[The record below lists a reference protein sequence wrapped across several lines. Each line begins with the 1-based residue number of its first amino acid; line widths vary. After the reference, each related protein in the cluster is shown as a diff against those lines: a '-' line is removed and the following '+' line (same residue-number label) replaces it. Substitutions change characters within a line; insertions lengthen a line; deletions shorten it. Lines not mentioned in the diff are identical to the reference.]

1 MINEKEKDERAYKV
15 EYLGEKLS
23 KDLLS
28 YKVIV
33 LGFYGVG
40 KTSIINKLM
49 EKETDKEYA
58 PTISVDIK
66 NFQVKVNDKI
76 IQIQIW
82 DCCGNDEFAQNTTNL
97 FKNASIAILVYA
109 INEKKSFENLEQ
121 WNNILLYNSYDHI
134 TFLIG
139 NKNDLEGERKITIEN
154 GENFKNSY
162 DNIKMF
168 FETSAKNGEYIDKL
182 LENIVISIY
191 EKNEKEQ
198 NDLENAMNYNNR
210 PIKLNKENHKKKKKK
225 NCICKL

>member
-82 DCCGNDEFAQNTTNL
+82 DCCGNDEFAQKTTNL

-121 WNNILLYNSYDHI
+121 WNNILLNNSYDHI

-168 FETSAKNGEYIDKL
+168 FETSAKNGENIDKL
-182 LENIVISIY
+182 LENIAISIY
-191 EKNEKEQ
+191 KKNEKEEK
-198 NDLENAMNYNNR
+198 DLENAMNYNNR

>member
-76 IQIQIW
+76 IQIQFW
-82 DCCGNDEFAQNTTNL
+82 DCCGNDEFALNTPNL
-97 FKNASIAILVYA
+97 FKNTSLAILVYA
-109 INEKKSFENLEQ
+109 IDKEKSFKILEQ
-121 WNNILLYNSYDHI
+121 WHNMLLNNSYDHTI
-134 TFLIG
+134 IWIG
-139 NKNDLEGERKITIEN
+139 NKSDLEKERKVKLKDAET
-154 GENFKNSY
+154 FKNNY
-162 DNIKMF
+162 HDIKML
-168 FETSAKNGEYIDKL
+168 FEASAING
-182 LENIVISIY
+182 
-191 EKNEKEQ
+191 
-198 NDLENAMNYNNR
+198 
-210 PIKLNKENHKKKKKK
+210 
-225 NCICKL
+225 

>member
-82 DCCGNDEFAQNTTNL
+82 DSCGNDKLAQQMPNL
-97 FKNASIAILVYA
+97 FKDAFIALIVYA
-109 INEKKSFENLEQ
+109 INNKK
-121 WNNILLYNSYDHI
+121 
-134 TFLIG
+134 LI
-139 NKNDLEGERKITIEN
+139 
-154 GENFKNSY
+154 
-162 DNIKMF
+162 
-168 FETSAKNGEYIDKL
+168 YI
-182 LENIVISIY
+182 
-191 EKNEKEQ
+191 
-198 NDLENAMNYNNR
+198 
-210 PIKLNKENHKKKKKK
+210 
-225 NCICKL
+225 